1 MIKGAYSPYS
11 GEMRPRARDHLPA
24 LAEHAAAIKYHL
36 LFAKQYLGTNIPPDA
51 RILVFG
57 CGVGDSVKLLL
68 DLGYDAVGMGVREY
82 WGADHDIYWKTGPLH
97 DETVL
102 RRLSHVPLS
111 DYKLPYPDHSIDFC
125 FSDQVFEHVFDY
137 ITPSSELARV

>member
-36 LFAKQYLGTNIPPDA
+36 LFAKQYLGT
-51 RILVFG
+51 
-57 CGVGDSVKLLL
+57 
-68 DLGYDAVGMGVREY
+68 
-82 WGADHDIYWKTGPLH
+82 
-97 DETVL
+97 
-102 RRLSHVPLS
+102 LS